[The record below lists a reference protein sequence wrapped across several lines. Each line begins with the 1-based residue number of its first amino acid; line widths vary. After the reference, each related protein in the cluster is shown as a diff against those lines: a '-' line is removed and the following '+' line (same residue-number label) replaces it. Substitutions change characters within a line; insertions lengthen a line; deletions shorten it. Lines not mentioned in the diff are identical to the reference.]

1 MREPR
6 GPVEGSPA
14 RAPSRSLRPYPGH
27 IGFASHAGDIRIGVV
42 VPFDFGVDWQ
52 YWGYVPKDVSL
63 HFTRTPYTPLGVGVA
78 LSEVVSQPETIDRAV
93 RALRAIDPAVVAY
106 ACSSGSFVGG
116 LASEYRLRQAILEAG
131 APSAVTTSGA
141 MLSALETCG
150 ARRVAV
156 ATPYSRLLTDR
167 LVGFLED
174 AGYDVVSTVY
184 LGLQERIADVDQA
197 TICDLVRRAH
207 SPEADAM
214 FVSCTGLRTLGVVAS
229 LEAEIGRPVLT
240 ANQVT
245 LWSALRAAGALRSA
259 EGEPVL
265 GDEDPMAWST
275 AMLLTAGRETG
286 APDDPWAAAG

>member
-1 MREPR
+1 MQEPHR
-6 GPVEGSPA
+6 PGGGPPA
-14 RAPSRSLRPYPGH
+14 RPSSRPLRPYPDPVRFTPH
-27 IGFASHAGDIRIGVV
+27 TGDIRIGVV

-63 HFTRTPYTPLGVGVA
+63 HFTRTPYTPLDVGVA
-78 LSEVVSQPETIDRAV
+78 LAEVVSQPETVDRAV
-93 RALRAIDPAVVAY
+93 RALRAIDPTVVAY

-116 LASEYRLRQAILEAG
+116 LAAEHRLRQAILEAG
-131 APSAVTTSGA
+131 VPHAVTTSSA
-141 MLSALETCG
+141 MTDALATCG

-156 ATPYSRLLTDR
+156 AAPYSRLLTER
-167 LVGFLED
+167 LVDFLED
-174 AGYDVVSTVY
+174 AGYDVVSAVY
-184 LGLQERIADVDQA
+184 LDLQERIDDVDQA

-245 LWSALRAAGALRSA
+245 LWGALRAAGALRSA

-275 AMLLTAGRETG
+275 AMLLTSGRATG
-286 APDDPWAAAG
+286 TPDDPWAAAG

>member
-1 MREPR
+1 MHEPR
-6 GPVEGSPA
+6 GPMEGPSA
-14 RAPSRSLRPYPGH
+14 RVPSRRLHPYPGRVR
-27 IGFASHAGDIRIGVV
+27 FAPHAGDIRIGVV

-63 HFTRTPYTPLGVGVA
+63 HFTRTPYTPLDVGVA
-78 LSEVVSQPETIDRAV
+78 LAEVVSQPETVDHAV
-93 RALRAIDPAVVAY
+93 RALRAIDPTVVAY

-116 LASEYRLRQAILEAG
+116 LAGEHRLRQAILEAG
-131 APSAVTTSGA
+131 APSAVTTS
-141 MLSALETCG
+141 SATIDALATCG

-167 LVGFLED
+167 LVGFLEE
-174 AGYDVVSTVY
+174 AGHDVVSAVY
-184 LGLQERIADVDQA
+184 LDLQQRIDDVDQG

-245 LWSALRAAGALRSA
+245 LWGALRAADALRSA

-275 AMLLTAGRETG
+275 AMLLTAGRDTG
-286 APDDPWAAAG
+286 TSDDPWAAAG